1 MGRAPVVMGLRVSLS
16 QVYIMQAESFWVE
29 ARQRRNHALL
39 VSLGWLVVGIPLW
52 RLYSSVLPTDDSAM
66 AISAAV
72 VTWGAFWSS
81 TSLRLTSL
89 RCFRC
94 GEQAFDNPYFSI
106 AEAKCQHCGV
116 QHAPSLDSLSRR

>member
-1 MGRAPVVMGLRVSLS
+1 MGVGVILS
-16 QVYIMQAESFWVE
+16 QVYSMQAESFWVE

-39 VSLGWLVVGIPLW
+39 VSLGWLVAGIPLW
-52 RLYSSVLPTDDSAM
+52 RLYSIVLPTGDSAM
-66 AISAAV
+66 AIAAAL

-94 GEQAFDNPYFSI
+94 GERAFDTPYFSI
-106 AEAKCQHCGV
+106 AEAKCKHCGV
-116 QHAPSLDSLSRR
+116 RHASAPNSPPLR